1 MKRKVRVYA
10 QGGVLPE
17 EIAMAAQGE
26 QQMAPEGMPPQGGQ
40 QGGGMDPQMEALL
53 QQVQS
58 MVQQGAPPNVVIGGL
73 LQNGIPPEIIMQII
87 MQVGLVQDEQQ
98 ASEMI
103 QQEMA
108 NMQQA
113 QQQSPEEEQ
122 MEGASSNPQE
132 EMMEAPQQG
141 QPPMLLGG
149 ETQLNEQIAVYA
161 ELVGKDVREVEQMVT
176 DMIEQNGDADAVAE
190 QLDQAIMQIQEQQTQ
205 PQNPPQGMEQG
216 VPEQQQQPSP
226 MMGGQESSVMRYG
239 GPTPQDFKEIG
250 SQMMK
255 KYKNGGKTEGFD
267 KSNTESYIENL
278 KGAISNWV
286 TTNNKLGLIK
296 KRTEDNL
303 ALFDEIPEN
312 NMPLPKAVNGIEIEG
327 TGGKKTYKNINDLNK
342 DWDDKVISDQQYLDA
357 IARQNK
363 DNTLLDVAAPSKKIE
378 TDGTST
384 SGGSGTSTGGG
395 SNSTSPMQG
404 ESYAQ
409 WATRNKQPYG
419 GQYSDKIWNGT
430 QWSGSSTSD
439 GSGTQH
445 YFPGQESE
453 YARSLNGSRYRSAS
467 PFGRGITDMA
477 GEIRN
482 RNYQSFIQGIGALSG
497 STPEEIQARVK
508 EIMSDPSKVEGKIA
522 FEDIHKKGMF
532 GREKKRIIGQ
542 RILWNPATG
551 KAETVTDKTDT
562 KVDGTTDNPQANNS
576 QVNDAAGKASTPTIN
591 EGQLYKDLQSE
602 DKWTRKAAEDYFK
615 NKEANAKAGTPDGTG
630 YGNTVANNEKLQEKA
645 LLNLGSNATKEA
657 IYDEMDRLEAEGI
670 DAPYVKPANTVTP
683 VTGDLN
689 RAYSITD
696 PATGEVSFSGSPTMT
711 NPDYFKPGN
720 SAWYGKNFDNYS
732 MDSNDEMD
740 PDTTGFN
747 YDGEVNTY
755 DPANEEY
762 IKANP
767 GAYDIKGRPELQ
779 FYGENQQGI
788 RNYYNTKTKKYEQF
802 NPSGSTGYD
811 PEKGFYAQGGELKGE
826 IIWDVQNKRFKKMP
840 AFFALNGLETSL
852 DSMLKKDASK
862 INYTEGFDAVQQ
874 KSGLNWD
881 VLADSTY
888 GMASNINE
896 KKRLLNSLTSSD
908 QAAEARAGIFNAVT
922 PASGGEGVY
931 NALTGQFIADRT
943 GNQVRPGTGT
953 DQTVYGTGAANNV
966 YEDLN
971 PGGVNLFSRNGGILN
986 YAQNGIEINQEY
998 DLSDEDMNEL
1008 APYLKK
1014 LGLKLEML

>member
-26 QQMAPEGMPPQGGQ
+26 QQMATEGMPPQGGQ

-58 MVQQGAPPNVVIGGL
+58 MVQQGAPPNVIIGGL

-190 QLDQAIMQIQEQQTQ
+190 QLDQAIMQIQE
-205 PQNPPQGMEQG
+205 
-216 VPEQQQQPSP
+216 QQQPSP

-363 DNTLLDVAAPSKKIE
+363 DNTLLEVATPSKKIE

-384 SGGSGTSTGGG
+384 SGG

-477 GEIRN
+477 KEIRN
-482 RNYQSFIQGIGALSG
+482 RNYQPFIQGIGALSG

-508 EIMSDPSKVEGKIA
+508 EIMSGRSKVEGKIA
-522 FEDIHKKGMF
+522 LQDIHKKGMF

-542 RILWNPATG
+542 RILWNPATE

-576 QVNDAAGKASTPTIN
+576 QVNDAVGKASTPTIN

-645 LLNLGSNATKEA
+645 LLNLGSNATEEA

-670 DAPYVKPANTVTP
+670 DTPYVKPANTATP

-689 RAYSITD
+689 RAYSMTD

-720 SAWYGKNFDNYS
+720 SAWYGKNFDNGILKGET
-732 MDSNDEMD
+732 EMD
-740 PDTTGFN
+740 PETTGFN
-747 YDGEVNTY
+747 YEGEVTPY
-755 DPANEEY
+755 DPAYQEY

-767 GAYDIKGRPELQ
+767 GAYDIKNRMDNNKVRSELQ
-779 FYGENQQGI
+779 FRGENEQGI
-788 RNYYNTKTKKYEQF
+788 RSYYNTNTGKFEQF
-802 NPSGSTGYD
+802 NPTGSTGYD